1 MTTHAT
7 RITTADH
14 HVTVTS
20 TSKPVTDWSA
30 RYFGPWWNAADVTD
44 SDEPEVGPVVAAD
57 VDDHQLAALT
67 DQVTSRP
74 SVAETVYA
82 NAPLR
87 YVRDGDV
94 VVACQPSELLA
105 YRYEPGRLRI
115 VGGQGTPVALAA
127 ARLAREILRGQ
138 LLADGWSILH
148 ASAVTNPAGDTVLTL
163 GGKGAGKTTTAL
175 LLARS
180 GWGLLANDRV
190 FVRPDGDGGVRVLPW
205 PSAAAVGLGFL
216 DAAGLYDG
224 VRERILAGEQL
235 HPTQHQRV
243 TDALMR
249 GRRAPLRN
257 EAGKELKPQFFPDQL
272 ASWLGLTLATE
283 GRAARV
289 LFPTVNKAASPA
301 IVDDTRALGEGDLF
315 TDATEDRYPDVFGLA
330 PAPGRAASNASTT
343 LALLAALP
351 HHSISLGHDVK
362 TNADFL
368 AHLTDQ

>member
-1 MTTHAT
+1 MTAHAT

-20 TSKPVTDWSA
+20 PRQPVTDWA
-30 RYFGPWWNAADVTD
+30 LRYFGPWWNAADVTD
-44 SDEPEVGPVVAAD
+44 SDEPEAGPVVAAD

-67 DQVTSRP
+67 DQVNSRP
-74 SVAETVYA
+74 AVSETVYA

-87 YVRDGDV
+87 YMRDGDV
-94 VVACQPSELLA
+94 VVACQPSEPLA

-115 VGGQGTPVALAA
+115 VGGEDTPVALAT
-127 ARLAREILRGQ
+127 ARFAREILRGQ

-148 ASAVTNPAGDTVLTL
+148 ASAVTNEAGDTVLTL

-190 FVRPDGDGGVRVLPW
+190 FVRPDNNGGVRVLPW

-224 VRERILAGEQL
+224 VRERVLAGEQL

-243 TDALMR
+243 TDALHH
-249 GRRAPLRN
+249 GRRAALRN
-257 EAGKELKPQFFPDQL
+257 DAGKELKPQFFPDQL

-289 LFPTVNKAASPA
+289 LFPTVNKAANPA
-301 IVDDTRALGEGDLF
+301 VVDDTRALGDADLF
-315 TDATEDRYPDVFGLA
+315 TASTEDRYPDVFGLA
-330 PAPGRAASNASTT
+330 PAPGKAASAASST
-343 LALLAALP
+343 LALLAELP
-351 HHSISLGHDVK
+351 HQSITLGHDVK
-362 TNADFL
+362 TNAEFL
-368 AHLTDQ
+368 ALITTQ